1 MTRLAVD
8 TSDLAKTYRALGRT
22 PAPALKG
29 VSLRV
34 EQGIIFGLLGQN
46 GAGKT
51 TLVKIL
57 LGLVPATAGRAAVLD
72 GSPGD
77 SALRRRIGYLP
88 EVMRLPDYLNAESF
102 LNYMGRLNGV
112 DAATLRRRVPDL
124 IETVGLAADRKK
136 LLREYSKGMQQRIGL
151 AQVLINDPEMLFLD
165 EPTEGLDPVGR
176 KEIRDLLLKL
186 RQQGKTIFLNA
197 HILSEVELV
206 CDRCVI
212 LRKGEVA
219 RDGAPAEFTRGTGEV
234 HLRLAALTDAARAAI
249 SGAVEVIRWDAAGC
263 IFRPRDTAQLNAL
276 IDRLRAI
283 PVEIEAVEPVRASLE
298 EYFMGVV
305 KEG

>member
-1 MTRLAVD
+1 MTRLAVE
-8 TSDLAKTYRALGRT
+8 TSELAKTYRALRRT
-22 PAPALKG
+22 PTPALKG
-29 VSLRV
+29 VSIKV
-34 EQGIIFGLLGQN
+34 ESGIIFGLLGQN

-51 TLVKIL
+51 TLLKIL
-57 LGLVPATAGRAAVLD
+57 LGLIPPSEGRARVLD
-72 GSPGD
+72 GDPGD

-88 EVMRLPDYLNAESF
+88 EVMRLPDYLRAESF

-112 DAATLRRRVPDL
+112 DAATLRRRVPEL
-124 IETVGLAADRKK
+124 IEMVGLASHKK
-136 LLREYSKGMQQRIGL
+136 KQLREYSKGMQQRIGL
-151 AQVLINDPEMLFLD
+151 AQVLVNDPDLLFLD

-176 KEIRDLLLKL
+176 KEVRDLLLSL
-186 RQQGKTIFLNA
+186 RKQGKTIFLNA

-219 RDGAPAEFTRGTGEV
+219 RDGPPAEFTRGTGEM
-234 HLRLAALTDAARAAI
+234 HLRLGALTDPARAAI
-249 SGAVEVIRWDAAGC
+249 SNTVEVIRWDATGC

-305 KEG
+305 RGN